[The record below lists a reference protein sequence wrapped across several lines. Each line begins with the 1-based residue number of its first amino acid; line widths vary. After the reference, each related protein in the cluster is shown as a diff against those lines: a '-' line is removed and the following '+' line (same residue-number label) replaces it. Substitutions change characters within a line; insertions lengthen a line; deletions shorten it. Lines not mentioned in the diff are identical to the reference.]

1 MIIPRVRPDP
11 ETRLD
16 IEAAIEGL
24 TDKQREALLLWLEG
38 YTQEEIGERLG
49 ITHQAVSRLTERA
62 VERIQ
67 ESLN

>member
-1 MIIPRVRPDP
+1 MIIPHVRPDP

-24 TDKQREALLLWLEG
+24 TEKQREALLLWLEG

-49 ITHQAVSRLTERA
+49 INHANVCRRVERA
-62 VERIQ
+62 IERLREI
-67 ESLN
+67 LN